1 MRGEKYT
8 MFIDETGDHNIDN
21 EQPFSIIGV
30 IFNDK
35 YCINRNDKPSELKK
49 KLCELKNEYFKNDN
63 INLHLVDIMRGNKEY
78 KKYSEEE
85 RYNFIKALPDFFK
98 DINCKIISI
107 TIDKNKL
114 KKYFRPSKD
123 PYIIGFM
130 HVLQNFYSF
139 ISNEKIESARIVIEG
154 RDDYSNLLVQKAVFD
169 VFNNGTIHLD
179 IEEKLRSKIKGFII
193 AGKGDSSYQS
203 GLEIADLLCNP
214 LSRVRRGMIE
224 VNNMCLR
231 NFKYGTDNKIFE
243 VIKKNIY
250 CKNDIKDIRNW
261 GFQKVPIVKKKRDWI
276 ND

>member
-1 MRGEKYT
+1 

-154 RDDYSNLLVQKAVFD
+154 RDHYSNLLVQKAVFD